1 MQFAVCFGLLAAG
14 WEAGAQARLHWSF
27 DETDGK
33 VAHVDVEN
41 FANGAGDDR
50 VEGFCRHVPGV
61 QGGALAMDGMTTRV
75 VRPAK
80 LIPGLGKSFRVSAW
94 VALDN
99 YPWNWVPIAD
109 QSRDGQA
116 GFSFGIDAFG
126 HVGMAVAVGGKWVQ
140 VLTDTRLPLKRWQR
154 VTASYDESR
163 GIAVYVNGELA
174 AEAKTEGIFAQ
185 EETQDLI
192 VGRTRVPE
200 LPYPS
205 WLIHPRDPFFY
216 SLDGYLDELEL
227 VASAGTAEEER
238 AAFAA
243 VKVPAGDVMPYAVM
257 PSGAPGPGEFGAYA
271 ETLKFSP
278 NWDAPRRIGPDSDV
292 VVRFEQSGMRLVFW
306 QGLNYVPAWVT
317 ANGKWYLDEFLEAW
331 GPKCVDGG
339 DCEPMS
345 DKQSRYSRVSVVASS
360 AARVVVHWRYALVET
375 RGGKGANVDPDTD
388 WFDWADEYW
397 TVYPDGVAVRKQ
409 VLWSSELYP
418 KGWVNQEWQK
428 ESVNHEWQETIVI
441 NGPGQ
446 RPEDN
451 IEPDALTLEN
461 MAGATHTYHWEPKK
475 DESFDYP
482 KGPAKLEEPA
492 GANIQVVHLKS
503 KEQPFQIV
511 WPKGTS
517 FDTYNAEKSY
527 SMFEWWNHWPVAQ
540 IPSSGR
546 PAVAADRPSHTSLS
560 HIYWAA
566 YGETEQTTTK
576 LLMDGLTT
584 GDAAGL
590 LPLARSWTSP
600 AAVTA
605 KGAGV
610 TGGEYDPAQR
620 AFVVHR
626 AGGAAG
632 GVTVELAASVT
643 TPVVNPTIVLEQWK
657 GGPTPKVKVN
667 GAVGKPAARL
677 GVEKHLDGDAL
688 VVYLPVTECRPVVVT
703 IEP

>member
-1 MQFAVCFGLLAAG
+1 MEVKRFIWMAVWVCGLTAG
-14 WEAGAQARLHWSF
+14 TMAPAQARLHWSF
-27 DETDGK
+27 DEADGRT
-33 VAHVDVEN
+33 VAVTAEK
-41 FANGAGDDR
+41 FAGGSGDDH
-50 VEGFCRHVPGV
+50 VEGFSRRVDGV
-61 QGGALAMDGMTTRV
+61 RGRALAFDGMTTRV
-75 VRPAK
+75 VRGAK
-80 LIPGLGKSFRVSAW
+80 LVPALGQGFRVSAW

-109 QSRDGQA
+109 QSRDGQV
-116 GFSFGIDAFG
+116 GFSFGVDAFG
-126 HVGMAVAVGGKWVQ
+126 HVGLGLAVGGKWV
-140 VLTDTRLPLKRWQR
+140 VVTTASKLPLKRWQR
-154 VTASYDESR
+154 VTASFDEAT

-174 AEAKTEGIFAQ
+174 AQEKTVGSFSQA
-185 EETQDLI
+185 EEEDLI
-192 VGRTRVPE
+192 MGRTRVAV

-205 WLIHPRDPFFY
+205 WLIHPRDPFLY
-216 SLDGYLDELEL
+216 SLDGYLDELEV
-227 VASAGTAEEER
+227 VAAGTSAGEER
-238 AAFAA
+238 AEFAA
-243 VKVPAGDVMPYAVM
+243 VKVPDGDVIPYAVL
-257 PSGAPGPGEFGAYA
+257 PSGAPGPGEFGAYV
-271 ETLKFSP
+271 ETLKYSP
-278 NWDAPRRIGPDSDV
+278 NWDAPRRIGPESDV

-331 GPKCVDGG
+331 GPKCVDGE

-360 AARVVVHWRYALVET
+360 AARVVVHWRYGLVET

-409 VLWSSELYP
+409 VLWSSDLYP
-418 KGWVNQEWQK
+418 KGW
-428 ESVNHEWQETIVI
+428 VNHEWQETIVI

-461 MAGATHTYHWEPKK
+461 MAGATHTYHWDQKL
-475 DESFDYP
+475 DELFTFP
-482 KGPAKLEEPA
+482 KGPGKLEEPA

-511 WPKGTS
+511 APVGTS

-590 LPLARSWTSP
+590 LPLARSWTTP
-600 AAVTA
+600 AGVKA

-610 TGGEYDPAQR
+610 TGAEYDPAQR

-626 AGGAAG
+626 GAGSAG
-632 GVTVELAASVT
+632 VVTVELAASGAS
-643 TPVVNPTIVLEQWK
+643 PVVDPAIVVEQWK
-657 GGPTPKVKVN
+657 GGSAATVKVD
-667 GAVGKPAARL
+667 GQAAKAAVRL
-677 GVEKHLDGDAL
+677 GVEKHLEGDAL
-688 VVYLPVTECRPVVVT
+688 VVYLPGTESQPLVVT
-703 IEP
+703 IQP